1 MLFRDAIDDA
11 TLGLNS
17 VMQEVESGQLQIF
30 SSGSKMRVPG
40 QDWVEGFPLLHL
52 KYFLQFVS
60 SGRSSPS
67 WLQLEHRLSEIK

>member
-1 MLFRDAIDDA
+1 MLFRDAIDNA

-40 QDWVEGFPLLHL
+40 QDWVLGLP
-52 KYFLQFVS
+52 V
-60 SGRSSPS
+60 G
-67 WLQLEHRLSEIK
+67 